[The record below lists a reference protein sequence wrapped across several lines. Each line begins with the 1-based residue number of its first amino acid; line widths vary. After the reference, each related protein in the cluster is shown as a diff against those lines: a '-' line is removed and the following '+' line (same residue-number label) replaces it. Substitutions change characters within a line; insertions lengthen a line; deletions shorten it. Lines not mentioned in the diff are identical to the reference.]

1 MLGIHDVGHRVV
13 VRRIVGI
20 RDNRPQ
26 FSDAVGELI
35 AYDSTG
41 LTVATRHGAIRIAHD
56 SVTAAKRIPP
66 RTVDVATLERIG
78 NAAWPAPDTERLGDW
93 TMRAAGGFT
102 GRANSALP
110 LGDPGRP
117 LDEAI
122 DAVCGWYRSRG
133 LPPRMN
139 VPLPLRADLDTA
151 LDARGWARS
160 VPTLVQT
167 APVAAI
173 LAATADRTD
182 LPPVRLAAEPDEA
195 WLAVVAA
202 RKGGLPDAARRVLTD
217 ARLVRCASIEGA
229 VAIARGAVVRHFL
242 HVALVEVAEQARG
255 QGLARHVTRALAR
268 WGRDEGADTAFLQ
281 VESTN
286 VPARSLYG
294 RLGFTTHH
302 EYVTR
307 TAPG

>member
-1 MLGIHDVGHRVV
+1 VLGPRDVGHRVV
-13 VRRIVGI
+13 VRRIVGL
-20 RDNRPQ
+20 RGDRTL
-26 FSDAVGELI
+26 FSDALGELI

-41 LTVATRHGAIRIAHD
+41 LTVATRHGAIRIPHE
-56 SVTAAKRIPP
+56 SVTAAKRVPP
-66 RTVDVATLERIG
+66 RTVDIATLERIG
-78 NAAWPAPDTERLGDW
+78 SAAWPAPDTGRLGEW
-93 TMRAAGGFT
+93 TLRAAEGFT

-110 LGDPGRP
+110 VGDPGCP

-122 DAVCGWYRSRG
+122 EAVCGWYRSRG
-133 LPPRMN
+133 LPPRVN
-139 VPLPLRADLDTA
+139 VPLPLRADLDAA

-167 APVAAI
+167 APLAAI
-173 LAATADRTD
+173 LAATADRPD
-182 LPPVRLAAEPDEA
+182 LPPVRLADEPDAA

-217 ARLVRCASIEGA
+217 ARLTKCASVAGD
-229 VAIARGAVVRHFL
+229 VAIGRGAIVRDFL
-242 HVALVEVAEQARG
+242 HLALVEVAAQARG
-255 QGLARHVTRALAR
+255 RGLAKHVTRALAR

-307 TAPG
+307 TAPV